1 MGEAESGH
9 PIGMDSNRGRLSDI
23 NGNVEGPGFEG
34 EKSGPIFPD
43 HPIPGGERRS
53 LDGGDDR
60 FRPGSSKMGEN
71 DFRQNSGETV
81 EKESD
86 VSFGSRLRTEIVPM
100 VTPSVPLI
108 QKAQILGDRVYSP
121 MAFARILGVSKHELL
136 EKEAKGILPPA
147 KRDSNRERYYKPE
160 DVSKYRAYL
169 GLPSPLKSNRR
180 QLFLNFK
187 GGTGKS
193 TISASYGFRLAQM
206 GVRTLL
212 IDLDPQG
219 HLTQCLGLGS
229 QQFSRTL
236 FHALIEKEEIEKVIV
251 KTDLPTLD
259 IIPSNLN
266 LSPVELSLF
275 SMNSRE
281 FRLRRLLGMVEK
293 NYELIVM
300 DASPSIGLLNLNAI
314 LASNDLIIPVLADFL
329 SYHGL
334 KILFETLSTIE
345 EDFSFVFENIF
356 IFLNRYNESHRICK
370 RSKKALETHYEKYLL
385 ETVIRQDTKIAE
397 ATSQGNPI
405 FLFAQSSK
413 GAADIQSL
421 IDEIFG
427 LKGADHVG

>member
-1 MGEAESGH
+1 MGIEV
-9 PIGMDSNRGRLSDI
+9 RGKQVST
-23 NGNVEGPGFEG
+23 GTQ
-34 EKSGPIFPD
+34 
-43 HPIPGGERRS
+43 S
-53 LDGGDDR
+53 L
-60 FRPGSSKMGEN
+60 
-71 DFRQNSGETV
+71 
-81 EKESD
+81 
-86 VSFGSRLRTEIVPM
+86 
-100 VTPSVPLI
+100 PLL
-108 QKAQILGDRVYSP
+108 QKAQILGDTVYSP
-121 MAFARILGVSKHELL
+121 MAFARLLGISKHELL
-136 EKEAKGILPPA
+136 EKEASGILPPA
-147 KRDSNRERYYKPE
+147 KRDSKQERYYKPE
-160 DVSKYRAYL
+160 DISKYLAYL
-169 GLPSPLKSNRR
+169 GFPSLLKSLRK

-219 HLTQCLGLGS
+219 HLTQCLGLSS
-229 QQFSRTL
+229 QHFPKTL
-236 FHALIEKEEIEKVIV
+236 FHALIEKEEVEKIIV

-259 IIPSNLN
+259 VIPSNLN

-281 FRLRRLLGMVEK
+281 FRLKRLLSSVEK

-314 LASNDLIIPVLADFL
+314 LASNDLVIPVLADFL

-356 IFLNRYNESHRICK
+356 IFLNRFNESHRICK
-370 RSKKALETHYEKYLL
+370 RSKKALETHYNKYLL
-385 ETVIRQDTKIAE
+385 NTVIRQDTKIAE
-397 ATSQGNPI
+397 ATSQGTPI

-413 GAADIQSL
+413 GAVDIQSL
-421 IDEIFG
+421 IDEI
-427 LKGADHVG
+427 LEPKGADHVG

>member
-1 MGEAESGH
+1 MVAQ
-9 PIGMDSNRGRLSDI
+9 
-23 NGNVEGPGFEG
+23 
-34 EKSGPIFPD
+34 
-43 HPIPGGERRS
+43 S
-53 LDGGDDR
+53 L
-60 FRPGSSKMGEN
+60 
-71 DFRQNSGETV
+71 
-81 EKESD
+81 
-86 VSFGSRLRTEIVPM
+86 
-100 VTPSVPLI
+100 PLI
-108 QKAQILGDRVYSP
+108 QRAQILGGIAYSP
-121 MAFARILGVSKHELL
+121 MTFAKVLGISKQELL
-136 EKEAKGILPPA
+136 EKESKGILPPA
-147 KRDSNRERYYKPE
+147 KRNADQERYYKPE
-160 DVSKYRAYL
+160 DVVKYRTYL
-169 GLPSPLKSNRR
+169 GIPSPIRSMRK

-193 TISASYGFRLAQM
+193 SLSASYGFRMAQM
-206 GVRTLL
+206 GARTLL

-219 HLTQCLGLGS
+219 HLTQCLGLNS
-229 QQFSRTL
+229 QQFPKTL
-236 FHALIEKEEIEKVIV
+236 FHALIEKEEVEKVIV

-259 IIPSNLN
+259 VIPSNLN

-281 FRLRRLLGMVEK
+281 FRLRRLINSIEK

-314 LASNDLIIPVLADFL
+314 LASNDLLIPVLADFL

-370 RSKKALETHYEKYLL
+370 RSKKALETHYSKYLL

-397 ATSQGNPI
+397 ATSQGTPI

-421 IDEIFG
+421 IDEIFAP
-427 LKGADHVG
+427 KGVDNV

>member
-1 MGEAESGH
+1 MATH
-9 PIGMDSNRGRLSDI
+9 
-23 NGNVEGPGFEG
+23 
-34 EKSGPIFPD
+34 
-43 HPIPGGERRS
+43 S
-53 LDGGDDR
+53 L
-60 FRPGSSKMGEN
+60 
-71 DFRQNSGETV
+71 
-81 EKESD
+81 
-86 VSFGSRLRTEIVPM
+86 
-100 VTPSVPLI
+100 PLI
-108 QKAQILGDRVYSP
+108 QKAQILGDTVYSP
-121 MAFARILGVSKHELL
+121 AAFSKLLGISKNDLL
-136 EKEAKGILPPA
+136 EKEAKGIFPPA
-147 KRDSNRERYYKPE
+147 KRDSSRERYYMPE
-160 DVSKYRAYL
+160 DVSRYRNYL
-169 GLPSPLKSNRR
+169 ALPSRLKSIRK

-206 GVRTLL
+206 GVRTLM

-219 HLTQCLGLGS
+219 HLTQCLGLNS
-229 QQFSRTL
+229 QQFPKTL
-236 FHALIEKEEIEKVIV
+236 FSALIEKEDMENIIV

-281 FRLRRLLGMVEK
+281 FRLRRLINSVEK
-293 NYELIVM
+293 QYELIVM

-370 RSKKALETHYEKYLL
+370 RSKKALETHYDKYLL
-385 ETVIRQDTKIAE
+385 STVIRQDTKIAE
-397 ATSQGNPI
+397 ATSQRDPDLPFRPI
-405 FLFAQSSK
+405 VK
-413 GAADIQSL
+413 GGSGCTEPDR
-421 IDEIFG
+421 
-427 LKGADHVG
+427 

>member
-1 MGEAESGH
+1 MAA
-9 PIGMDSNRGRLSDI
+9 P
-23 NGNVEGPGFEG
+23 
-34 EKSGPIFPD
+34 
-43 HPIPGGERRS
+43 S
-53 LDGGDDR
+53 L
-60 FRPGSSKMGEN
+60 
-71 DFRQNSGETV
+71 
-81 EKESD
+81 
-86 VSFGSRLRTEIVPM
+86 
-100 VTPSVPLI
+100 PLI
-108 QKAQILGDRVYSP
+108 QRAQILGNIVYSP
-121 MAFARILGVSKHELL
+121 MNFAKILGITKQELL
-136 EKEAKGILPPA
+136 EKESKGILPPA
-147 KRDSNRERYYKPE
+147 KRNVDKERYYKPE
-160 DVSKYRAYL
+160 DAVKYRTYL
-169 GLPSPLKSNRR
+169 GIPSPIKSIRK

-193 TISASYGFRLAQM
+193 SLSASYGFRLAQM
-206 GVRTLL
+206 GARTLM

-219 HLTQCLGLGS
+219 HLTQCLGLTN
-229 QQFSRTL
+229 QQFPKTL
-236 FHALIEKEEIEKVIV
+236 FNALIEKEEVEKIIV

-259 IIPSNLN
+259 VIPSNLN

-281 FRLRRLLGMVEK
+281 FRLRRLINSIEK

-314 LASNDLIIPVLADFL
+314 LASNDLLIPVLADFL

-370 RSKKALETHYEKYLL
+370 RSKKALETHYSKYLI

-397 ATSQGNPI
+397 ATSQGAPI

-427 LKGADHVG
+427 LKGVDNV

>member
-1 MGEAESGH
+1 MAA
-9 PIGMDSNRGRLSDI
+9 P
-23 NGNVEGPGFEG
+23 
-34 EKSGPIFPD
+34 
-43 HPIPGGERRS
+43 S
-53 LDGGDDR
+53 L
-60 FRPGSSKMGEN
+60 
-71 DFRQNSGETV
+71 
-81 EKESD
+81 
-86 VSFGSRLRTEIVPM
+86 
-100 VTPSVPLI
+100 PLI
-108 QKAQILGDRVYSP
+108 QRAHILGNIVYSP
-121 MAFARILGVSKHELL
+121 MNFAKILGITKQELL
-136 EKEAKGILPPA
+136 EKESKGILPPA
-147 KRDSNRERYYKPE
+147 KRNVDQERYYKPE
-160 DVSKYRAYL
+160 DAVKYRTYL
-169 GLPSPLKSNRR
+169 GIPSPIKSIRK

-193 TISASYGFRLAQM
+193 SLSASYGFRLAQM
-206 GVRTLL
+206 GARTLM

-219 HLTQCLGLGS
+219 HLTQCLGLTN
-229 QQFSRTL
+229 QQFPKTL
-236 FHALIEKEEIEKVIV
+236 FNALIEKEEVEKIIV

-259 IIPSNLN
+259 VIPSNLN

-281 FRLRRLLGMVEK
+281 FRLRRLINSIEK

-314 LASNDLIIPVLADFL
+314 LASNDLLIPVLADFL

-370 RSKKALETHYEKYLL
+370 RSKKALETHYSKYLI

-397 ATSQGNPI
+397 ATSQGTPI

-427 LKGADHVG
+427 LKGVDNV

>member
-1 MGEAESGH
+1 MGEDDFGNHSDSTIEKK
-9 PIGMDSNRGRLSDI
+9 IGISC
-23 NGNVEGPGFEG
+23 EP
-34 EKSGPIFPD
+34 K
-43 HPIPGGERRS
+43 
-53 LDGGDDR
+53 
-60 FRPGSSKMGEN
+60 
-71 DFRQNSGETV
+71 
-81 EKESD
+81 
-86 VSFGSRLRTEIVPM
+86 LRTKKVSMLTQSFPH
-100 VTPSVPLI
+100 I
-108 QKAQILGDRVYSP
+108 QKAQILGDTVYAP
-121 MAFARILGVSKHELL
+121 MTFSKILGVSKHDLL

-160 DVSKYRAYL
+160 DVRKYRTYL
-169 GLPSPLKSNRR
+169 GLPSPLKSIRK

-206 GVRTLL
+206 GVRTLF

-219 HLTQCLGLGS
+219 HLTQCLGLNN
-229 QQFSRTL
+229 QLFPKTL
-236 FHALIEKEEIEKVIV
+236 FNALIEKEEIEKIIV

-281 FRLRRLLGMVEK
+281 FRLKRLLSSVEK
-293 NYELIVM
+293 DYELIVM

-370 RSKKALETHYEKYLL
+370 RSKKALETHYDKYLL
-385 ETVIRQDTKIAE
+385 STVIRQDTKIAE
-397 ATSQGNPI
+397 ATSQGTPI

-421 IDEIFG
+421 IDEILG
-427 LKGADHVG
+427 PKGADHVG

>member
-1 MGEAESGH
+1 M
-9 PIGMDSNRGRLSDI
+9 
-23 NGNVEGPGFEG
+23 
-34 EKSGPIFPD
+34 
-43 HPIPGGERRS
+43 
-53 LDGGDDR
+53 
-60 FRPGSSKMGEN
+60 
-71 DFRQNSGETV
+71 
-81 EKESD
+81 
-86 VSFGSRLRTEIVPM
+86 RTESI
-100 VTPSVPLI
+100 SVATQSLPLL

-121 MAFARILGVSKHELL
+121 MVLSKILGISKYELL
-136 EKEAKGILPPA
+136 DKEGKGILPPP
-147 KRDSNRERYYKPE
+147 KRNSNQERYYKPE
-160 DVSKYRAYL
+160 DVSKYRNYL
-169 GLPSPLKSNRR
+169 GIPFPLKSVRK

-219 HLTQCLGLGS
+219 HLTQCLGLNN
-229 QQFSRTL
+229 QQYPKTL
-236 FHALIEKEEIEKVIV
+236 FNALIEKEEVEKIIV

-281 FRLRRLLGMVEK
+281 FRLRRLLSAAEK
-293 NYELIVM
+293 NYDLIVM

-370 RSKKALETHYEKYLL
+370 RSKKALETHYRKYLL
-385 ETVIRQDTKIAE
+385 QTMIRQDTKIAE
-397 ATSQGNPI
+397 ATSEGTPI

-413 GAADIQSL
+413 GAVDIQDL